1 MGTLPTEPD
10 AAASQRTASE
20 KPRDW
25 LSAREQ
31 FRITLDAAPT
41 GMIMIDPQGRIV
53 LANAHANK
61 LFGYNPAELIGQP
74 IEALLPDRL
83 RKNHSEFRNHF
94 FKNPQSRLMGAGRDL
109 YGRRKDGSEVAVE
122 IGLNPVETP
131 EGTFVLSSVVDI
143 TERKLMEAGLR
154 ESEER
159 FRLVANTAPVMIWMS
174 GTDKL
179 CTFFNQG
186 WLEFTGRSMEQ
197 QMGQGWSSGVHPND
211 LSTCLKIYSEAFDAR
226 TEFKMEYRLRRF
238 DGEFRWIVDSG
249 TPRYAPDG
257 SFQGYI
263 GSCIDITESKLNQE
277 ELQKSL
283 RFEMLLTEL
292 SARFVAVTAETID
305 TEIVNALRQIV
316 LALDL
321 DRCTLA
327 QRQDDERYVVTHTWA
342 QPGFDPFPGFA
353 AKDLP
358 WIASAVNRGEE
369 IRYTN
374 FEDLPGEAW
383 RDKEVLR
390 RFGSQSVCLFP
401 FKVGGNIIGGV
412 AFGTIDRERIWSD
425 AVVNRLRVFVEIIGN
440 AVARTRAE
448 EAARKAL
455 DEVERLRKQLQREN
469 IYLQEE
475 IKAVRGRAGLIG
487 ESPALRHVLGQVEQV
502 AATDA
507 NVLLVGETGTGKEMI
522 ASAIHELSLR
532 GSRPMVKVSCAAIP
546 ETLIESELFGR
557 EKGAYTGALSRQIG
571 RFELAHGS
579 TLFLDEIGELPL
591 EVQVKLLR
599 VLEERQIARLGS
611 SKSIAVDLRIIAATN
626 RDLHKAV
633 REQKFRDDLF
643 YRLNV
648 FPIHTPALRER
659 PEDIPLLVQSFVQEF
674 AASFGKHIENVDQ
687 TCIDALQRYPWPGNI
702 RELRNAVE
710 RSMILATGPLL
721 QINPPSDYPD
731 LAGAGLS
738 YVDAEREHVRD
749 VLEMT
754 AWRIRGKGGA
764 AEILGVKPTTL
775 DSRIARLGLTRSKDD
790 KAS

>member
-1 MGTLPTEPD
+1 
-10 AAASQRTASE
+10 
-20 KPRDW
+20 
-25 LSAREQ
+25 
-31 FRITLDAAPT
+31 
-41 GMIMIDPQGRIV
+41 
-53 LANAHANK
+53 
-61 LFGYNPAELIGQP
+61 
-74 IEALLPDRL
+74 
-83 RKNHSEFRNHF
+83 
-94 FKNPQSRLMGAGRDL
+94 
-109 YGRRKDGSEVAVE
+109 
-122 IGLNPVETP
+122 
-131 EGTFVLSSVVDI
+131 
-143 TERKLMEAGLR
+143 
-154 ESEER
+154 
-159 FRLVANTAPVMIWMS
+159 
-174 GTDKL
+174 
-179 CTFFNQG
+179 
-186 WLEFTGRSMEQ
+186 
-197 QMGQGWSSGVHPND
+197 
-211 LSTCLKIYSEAFDAR
+211 
-226 TEFKMEYRLRRF
+226 
-238 DGEFRWIVDSG
+238 
-249 TPRYAPDG
+249 
-257 SFQGYI
+257 
-263 GSCIDITESKLNQE
+263 
-277 ELQKSL
+277 
-283 RFEMLLTEL
+283 
-292 SARFVAVTAETID
+292 
-305 TEIVNALRQIV
+305 
-316 LALDL
+316 
-321 DRCTLA
+321 
-327 QRQDDERYVVTHTWA
+327 
-342 QPGFDPFPGFA
+342 
-353 AKDLP
+353 
-358 WIASAVNRGEE
+358 
-369 IRYTN
+369 
-374 FEDLPGEAW
+374 
-383 RDKEVLR
+383 
-390 RFGSQSVCLFP
+390 
-401 FKVGGNIIGGV
+401 
-412 AFGTIDRERIWSD
+412 
-425 AVVNRLRVFVEIIGN
+425 
-440 AVARTRAE
+440 
-448 EAARKAL
+448 
-455 DEVERLRKQLQREN
+455 
-469 IYLQEE
+469 
-475 IKAVRGRAGLIG
+475 
-487 ESPALRHVLGQVEQV
+487 VLGQVEQV

-687 TCIDALQRYPWPGNI
+687 TCIAALQRYPWPGNI

-754 AWRIRGKGGA
+754 GWRIRGKGGA